1 MTIENK
7 KAVEAPHIIELY
19 GPPGAGKSLAMHGL
33 VYEMKKMGLRVENTP
48 EFVKDLVYDGIK
60 IDKLGGQLYIL
71 SEQNHRI
78 ARVMDS
84 VDFIITDC
92 PLPLIGSYTPPN
104 YIRGFEEMLHNLHKT
119 YKNVGYFINR
129 NPEYEFEN
137 EGRYHDMEA
146 SDKKAV
152 EIKEYL
158 EKHKIKTTNFVAG
171 DNLIGTIIEDLMEKN
186 VISLEHLKK
195 SRTPSIRKKYKR

>member
-60 IDKLGGQLYIL
+60 IEKLGGQLYIL
-71 SEQNHRI
+71 GEQNHRI

-104 YIRGFEEMLHNLHKT
+104 YILGFEAMLHNLHKT
-119 YKNVGYFINR
+119 YKNVGYFIDR

-146 SDKKAV
+146 SDKKSV

-158 EKHKIKTTNFVAG
+158 EKHKIKTTNFIAG

-195 SRTPSIRKKYKR
+195 SRTPSVRKKYKR